1 MGINIELPVSGG
13 GGVSIGDAIG
23 GASANQILITDGSGN
38 LSERPN
44 ILTSTG
50 GGSNFLADDGTYKAV
65 STGISLGD
73 AIGGASANQILITD
87 GSGNLSERPN
97 ILTSTGGGSNF
108 LADDGTYKAVSA
120 SIAIGDAVGGS
131 IANTLLFVDAGA
143 NLGNNIKLA
152 YQGGYFYHTGV
163 NTTSAFSTQMGFLC
177 GSGNFS
183 TNSTFYGNSCGAS
196 TNSASNVAVG
206 RNACNNASGTSEGV
220 YVGNDAGFQSSGI
233 RGNYIGFNAGRQN
246 SGAYCVGVGDYT
258 LFNGNGDTNVA
269 IGANAM
275 NSSTTSQSV
284 ACGVRSLFSGSG
296 SANTALGYGSGES
309 NSGSN
314 VLALGF
320 DAGKSNTQSNR
331 LIIGQ
336 TNLPQFAGA
345 AAAAAALP
353 AAGANGV
360 YLYWDTTDNT
370 IKARP

>member
-44 ILTSTG
+44 ILTSSG

-65 STGISLGD
+65 STGVSLGD
-73 AIGGASANQILITD
+73 AIGGASANQLLTTD

-97 ILTSTGGGSNF
+97 ILTSSGGGSNF

-120 SIAIGDAVGGS
+120 SISIGDAVGSS
-131 IANTLLFVDAGA
+131 IANTVLFVDAAG
-143 NLGNNIKLA
+143 NLGNDNRLL
-152 YQGGYFYHTGV
+152 YQGGFFYHTGA
-163 NTTSAFSTQMGFLC
+163 NTTSVFSTQMGRLC
-177 GSGNFS
+177 GNSNTSGNS
-183 TNSTFYGNSCGAS
+183 SFYGYSCGS
-196 TNSASNVAVG
+196 NTNSAPNVAFG
-206 RNACNNASGTSEGV
+206 ENACANGSGTSEGV
-220 YVGNDAGFQSSGI
+220 YMGRDAGFGSSGVRAVFFGFNSG
-233 RGNYIGFNAGRQN
+233 RGNG
-246 SGAYCVGVGDYT
+246 GAACVGVGDYT
-258 LFNGNGDTNVA
+258 LFNGTGDN
-269 IGANAM
+269 NAALGSNAL

-284 ACGVRSLFSGSG
+284 ACGSRSLLFASG
-296 SANTALGYGSGES
+296 SANSALGYQAGQS

-320 DAGKSNTQSNR
+320 NAGNSNTQSNR
-331 LIIGQ
+331 VIVGQ